1 MQSFR
6 PLYKSLHRGM
16 AHRYQALWKLHV
28 KIHGVIFPLRA
39 FFIKIKQF
47 VERNFTLSHIKQ
59 IKEVRHRLRV
69 ISAAAATDHQWI
81 VFCTVFCKQ
90 WICPRSK
97 I

>member
-1 MQSFR
+1 MACF
-6 PLYKSLHRGM
+6 SLCTH
-16 AHRYQALWKLHV
+16 
-28 KIHGVIFPLRA
+28 

-59 IKEVRHRLRV
+59 IKEVCHRLRI

-90 WICPRSK
+90 WDLSEV
-97 I
+97 